1 MEKVLTLLSNLV
13 VQIDRDASNDEAD
26 HSEFTF
32 WFEAQERSTDEAI
45 GGLNAKLGELSA
57 SLTDLRAH
65 RQTTA
70 AKAEDIRGQ
79 KTIQDEQLTQAT
91 SKRGDEKDAFVKEQL
106 DFKNSIEACERAVEL
121 LTAHYGDGSPRENT
135 KPAWLS
141 LAGILSTIRSAAKRH
156 GKPVSVALSQ
166 QAPDYFNA
174 GGSSLYN
181 TYEDSTGEALSVVDQ
196 VKQLKKTFEEDKASA
211 AEQEQSLSAAFT
223 QLSHEKENIISTLIS
238 QLTELSATVTAAEEQ
253 IAEEA
258 AAEQTA
264 QVSLQNEQAYMTQIR
279 AQAKDVNDA
288 YASRKKDRAAEREAL
303 REAQSIL
310 SAPRDTALLQAQLC
324 PQCARATALLR
335 KAAQSLH
342 SEVLSTAAAEA
353 SAPGALADVVTELE
367 GLLRRIDET
376 QAAEA
381 QHAEWCT
388 KELSGATAKKE
399 QHTALGV
406 EAETSLQNAEVLL
419 TEKQQALDE
428 VKEDVAD
435 LDADWQQQEQLRAS
449 QKGDLALAQQNSLAA
464 VAALEQAEQMLAAF
478 YGAPA
483 PAEDPPAMIQRPA
496 RLAQEPQRGNTD
508 SYARV
513 GGRVLAALAELR
525 RDFAAAADDAAKAEE
540 TAERDFGAAKSHY
553 EETRGNLVD
562 SGTQLVQQLQTAD
575 KDRQTLRESLA
586 AHQSSVDSAVS
597 YLEQLRKSCSSLTAN
612 FATRE
617 QVRKEERA
625 AVAEAIAVLKGE
637 APPPTQ

>member
-13 VQIDRDASNDEAD
+13 VQIDRDASNDESD

-32 WFEAQERSTDEAI
+32 WFEAQERSTDEALGAI
-45 GGLNAKLGELSA
+45 NAKLGELSA

-70 AKAEDIRGQ
+70 AQAEDIRGQ
-79 KTIQDEQLTQAT
+79 KTIQEEQLVQAT
-91 SKRGDEKDAFVKEQL
+91 SKRKDEKDAFVKEQL

-121 LTAHYGDGSPRENT
+121 LAAHYGDGSPRENT

-141 LAGILSTIRSAAKRH
+141 LTGILSTITSAAKRH
-156 GKPVSVALSQ
+156 NKPVSVSLSQ
-166 QAPDYFNA
+166 QAPDYFNSNGA
-174 GGSSLYN
+174 SLYN

-211 AEQEQSLSAAFT
+211 AEQEQGLSQAFST
-223 QLSHEKENIISTLIS
+223 LSKEKEKIVSTLSS
-238 QLTELSATVTAAEEQ
+238 QLTELSATVTSAEEQ

-264 QVSLQNEQAYMTQIR
+264 QVSLQNEQAYMNQIR
-279 AQAKDVNDA
+279 SQAKDVNEA
-288 YASRKKDRAAEREAL
+288 FASRKKDRAAEREAL
-303 REAQSIL
+303 REAQSVL
-310 SAPRDTALLQAQLC
+310 SGAPRGAALIQLC
-324 PQCARATALLR
+324 PQCARATSLLKR
-335 KAAQSLH
+335 AAASLH

-353 SAPGALADVVTELE
+353 AAPGPLADVVTELE

-381 QHAEWCT
+381 QHAAWCT
-388 KELSGATAKKE
+388 AELSAATAKKE

-406 EAETSLQNAEVLL
+406 QAQGALQNAEVLL

-428 VKEDVAD
+428 VKEDVSD
-435 LDADWQQQEQLRAS
+435 LDSDWQEQEKLRAK
-449 QKGDLALAQQNSLAA
+449 QKGDLALSQQNALAA
-464 VAALEQAEQMLAAF
+464 VAALEQAEQMLASF

-483 PAEDPPAMIQRPA
+483 SPAPAAPA
-496 RLAQEPQRGNTD
+496 LLEA
-508 SYARV
+508 
-513 GGRVLAALAELR
+513 RVLAALAELR

-540 TAERDFGAAKSHY
+540 QAAADFSAAKAHY

-562 SGTQLVQQLQTAD
+562 SGTQLVQQLQTAE
-575 KDRQTLRESLA
+575 KDRATLSESMA
-586 AHQSSVDSAVS
+586 AHKESVDSAVA
-597 YLEQLRKSCSSLTAN
+597 YLAQLRRSCASLTAN
-612 FATRE
+612 YAERE
-617 QVRKEERA
+617 EVRRQERA

-637 APPPTQ
+637 AAPAPEA